1 MQLNSSHFYYVSKT
15 KHLSD
20 FSFDSLIL
28 LTFSCR
34 VAVKDFCQ
42 MLDLHRDQKPHD
54 MRTIET

>member
-20 FSFDSLIL
+20 IL

-54 MRTIET
+54 SESVP